1 MQIDNAEY
9 QMKNMYTFERISS
22 CEISISPMTINNFP
36 FTNFC
41 LLSYHQ
47 QDFYQTTAGVLL
59 NNRNWF
65 PLTPGVWW
73 GLCCSSFKFSVLC
86 FLLCLS
92 SFCVLCTHCLCIL
105 LSWLLLRFSLRFI
118 DTCMQ
123 YLLQNWWL
131 IQWNYKC
138 IKNYTYTYLFFDSIL
153 YNVCLLN
160 TWSRCMLSATNVY
173 ITNMKH
179 TI

>member
-41 LLSYHQ
+41 LLSNHQ

-65 PLTPGVWW
+65 PLTPGV
-73 GLCCSSFKFSVLC
+73 
-86 FLLCLS
+86 
-92 SFCVLCTHCLCIL
+92 
-105 LSWLLLRFSLRFI
+105 
-118 DTCMQ
+118 
-123 YLLQNWWL
+123 
-131 IQWNYKC
+131 
-138 IKNYTYTYLFFDSIL
+138 
-153 YNVCLLN
+153 
-160 TWSRCMLSATNVY
+160 
-173 ITNMKH
+173 
-179 TI
+179 